1 MREFTSPKA
10 IDLYME
16 AQELER
22 QAETL
27 AARGSTTVSQYGEL
41 MTEAAGL
48 RALADDIVRGYAQE
62 SDCVLHNI
70 RVGGQ
75 EDWLPAPFRIKVQSE
90 DTGEKD
96 ED

>member
-10 IDLYME
+10 VELYME

-27 AARGSTTVSQYGEL
+27 VARGSTTVSQYGEL

-48 RALADDIVRGYAQE
+48 RALADDI
-62 SDCVLHNI
+62 
-70 RVGGQ
+70 
-75 EDWLPAPFRIKVQSE
+75 EDGIISE
-90 DTGEKD
+90 DELKGA
-96 ED
+96 